1 MATITAHT
9 EIDGITVTVVEDGEI
24 QGLGDLLRQ
33 LRQYAGGGG
42 PQGTVVDC
50 SDTKTEEAEQPEQ
63 PEEPGDLRAIMFATY
78 ERLGANQKATETLN
92 LWLKGY
98 GVEKVSDIPEE
109 HNAKAAGELRSL

>member
-50 SDTKTEEAEQPEQ
+50 SDTKTEEAEQPE
-63 PEEPGDLRAIMFATY
+63 EPGDLRAIMFATY

-109 HNAKAAGELRSL
+109 DNAKAAGELRSL